1 MRLPDTLTI
10 TCKMDGATHEL
21 PVTYQEELKEN
32 RIVITVIVGASN
44 DFTKHVLER
53 HLNIEGVPQHLENG
67 TAEPP
72 DVGDGRGARTL
83 VQVTDVE
90 ELRGAGKDGSPG
102 SDERSGLPAI
112 SATNAQASA
121 RDRLDLA
128 LDGE

>member
-1 MRLPDTLTI
+1 MKLPDKITI

-32 RIVITVIVGASN
+32 RIVITVMVGASN

-67 TAEPP
+67 NAEPP
-72 DVGDGRGARTL
+72 DVGDGGGARTM
-83 VQVTDVE
+83 VEVMDVE
-90 ELRGAGKDGSPG
+90 GLVEMGKGGSLG
-102 SDERSGLPAI
+102 SDGRS
-112 SATNAQASA
+112 
-121 RDRLDLA
+121 DRLATLRADMAKDRVDLL